1 LFACTRAL
9 PYYYPRTWHCIR
21 SIQSPQIA
29 EKAYAKLHG
38 SYAAIIGG
46 KEPEALQDMTSGV
59 PITIEVADIGKR
71 FSASPASA
79 SSTGTSAEDA
89 LWRYLQDRM
98 GEGGLLGAS
107 KSSHHPGRASE
118 IMEKH
123 AYGIL
128 RLDVMEEEEKG
139 QEKGSGDSTGE
150 RVVQIRNPWGSGLE
164 WGRSAGQRYG
174 DSDPLWN
181 NVSAAKKEAMG
192 YSVGEDGT
200 WWMPF
205 QDLLREFDE
214 VDVSR
219 NMHGWTTHRVVGHW
233 KGNTAAGADNEHLC
247 PQVR

>member
-1 LFACTRAL
+1 
-9 PYYYPRTWHCIR
+9 
-21 SIQSPQIA
+21 
-29 EKAYAKLHG
+29 
-38 SYAAIIGG
+38 
-46 KEPEALQDMTSGV
+46 
-59 PITIEVADIGKR
+59 
-71 FSASPASA
+71 
-79 SSTGTSAEDA
+79 
-89 LWRYLQDRM
+89 
-98 GEGGLLGAS
+98 
-107 KSSHHPGRASE
+107 
-118 IMEKH
+118 
-123 AYGIL
+123 
-128 RLDVMEEEEKG
+128 MEEEEKG

-205 QDLLREFDE
+205 RDLLREFDE
-214 VDVSR
+214 VEVSR